1 MSLTEFLHMG
11 GYAFYVWTS
20 YGLALVVLIANLVAP
35 MRHRSKLLADFARK
49 HRRERKSAELAQENN
64 ENHQE
69 QNDKPD

>member
-49 HRRERKSAELAQENN
+49 HRRERKSAELAEENN

-69 QNDKPD
+69 